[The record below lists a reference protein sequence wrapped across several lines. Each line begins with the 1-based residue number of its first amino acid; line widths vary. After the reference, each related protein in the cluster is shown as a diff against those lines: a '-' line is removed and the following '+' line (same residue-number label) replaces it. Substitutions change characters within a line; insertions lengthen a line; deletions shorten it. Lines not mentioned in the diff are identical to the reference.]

1 MTQSNYIQ
9 EAIQM
14 INRHDWYWM
23 MSEEYTRSYDAAKA
37 SMKAFVA
44 LVNTISNET
53 IREALRALWML
64 QYNNARNSIN
74 GKVEGT
80 TAKEAEIL
88 NVIALAA

>member
-14 INRHDWYWM
+14 INHHDWYWM
-23 MSEEYTRSYDAAKA
+23 MSEEYTRSYNAAKA

-74 GKVEGT
+74 GKVEDT
-80 TAKEAEIL
+80 SAKEAELMSTIT
-88 NVIALAA
+88 LAA

>member
-1 MTQSNYIQ
+1 MTRSNNIQ

-14 INRHDWYWM
+14 INHHDWYWM
-23 MSEEYTRSYDAAKA
+23 MSEEYTRSYNAAKA

-64 QYNNARNSIN
+64 HYNNARNSIN
-74 GKVEGT
+74 GKVEDMS
-80 TAKEAEIL
+80 AKEAEL
-88 NVIALAA
+88 MHTIAA

>member
-14 INRHDWYWM
+14 INHHDWYWM
-23 MSEEYTRSYDAAKA
+23 MSEEYTRSYNAAKA

-74 GKVEGT
+74 GKVEDT

>member
-1 MTQSNYIQ
+1 MTQSNNIQ

-23 MSEEYTRSYDAAKA
+23 MSEEYTRSYNAAKA

-53 IREALRALWML
+53 IREALRALWVL
-64 QYNNARNSIN
+64 HFNNARNAIN
-74 GKVEGT
+74 GKVEDT
-80 TAKEAEIL
+80 TAKEAEL
-88 NVIALAA
+88 MNTIALAA